1 MRFLNGCHVN
11 SVYNKLYT
19 IDSRITGSL
28 LFSPQCKLN
37 ELNAKLIKKE
47 KRELVELMEPI
58 MEVPKGKPK
67 KKQP

>member
-11 SVYNKLYT
+11 RVYNKLYT

-37 ELNAKLIKKE
+37 ELNAKLTKKE
-47 KRELVELMEPI
+47 KRELVELME
-58 MEVPKGKPK
+58 VPKGRPK